1 MLTDTIRARLA
12 DLNRE
17 ALPGSQAVA
26 IAAARGDRPS
36 RRRKAALEDIAPGR
50 KIENDSDTYYL
61 IEQPLGQLWPLAERF
76 IEDKLSTLQLN
87 AADDDP
93 PRPELAAFAEHF
105 PQRVMYLDLETCGF
119 AGSMVF
125 LIGLVCWD
133 GKRLVLRQLFA
144 RDYSQ
149 EAAIMQALWQT
160 AAECR
165 VLSTFNGKSFDW
177 PMIHDRSTV
186 HHLGI
191 DCRSGV
197 PPLSADL
204 AKRDHRK
211 TRQDAAPTLPES
223 DVVRQPLGPRDPRPE
238 LVHYDL
244 LHHSRRR
251 WKETLPNCKL
261 QTLERFICGRR
272 RTGDIPG
279 EAIPAAYHQFVRSGD
294 ARGIKAILH
303 HNALDL
309 VTLLQLSLA
318 LG

>member
-1 MLTDTIRARLA
+1 MLTDNIRARLA

-17 ALPGSQAVA
+17 ALPASQVVA
-26 IAAARGDRPS
+26 TATTRQSQIP
-36 RRRKAALEDIAPGR
+36 RRRKTELEDIAPGR
-50 KIENDSDTYYL
+50 EIINNAGTYYL
-61 IEQPLGQLWPLAERF
+61 IEQPLEELWPLADRF
-76 IEDKLSTLQLN
+76 IEGNSPPLQRDATDEN
-87 AADDDP
+87 P
-93 PRPELAAFAEHF
+93 PRPELTAFAEHF
-105 PQRVMYLDLETCGF
+105 PRRVMYLDLETCGF

-133 GKRLVLRQLFA
+133 GERLVLRQLFA

-186 HHLGI
+186 HHLGV
-191 DCRSGV
+191 DCRAQSRSGV
-197 PPLSADL
+197 PPLSRDF
-204 AKRDHRK
+204 AKRNRSI
-211 TRQDAAPTLPES
+211 TRQDAASTLT
-223 DVVRQPLGPRDPRPE
+223 LGPRDPRPE
-238 LVHYDL
+238 LIHFDL

-294 ARGIKAILH
+294 ARQIKAILH

>member
-1 MLTDTIRARLA
+1 MLTDDIRARLA

-17 ALPGSQAVA
+17 ALPSSQAVA
-26 IAAARGDRPS
+26 TAPARGSRTS
-36 RRRKAALEDIAPGR
+36 RRRKTALEDIAPGR
-50 KIENDSDTYYL
+50 EIENDAGTYYL
-61 IEQPLGQLWPLAERF
+61 IEQPLRELWPLADRF
-76 IEDKLSTLQLN
+76 IEGKLPTLTCD
-87 AADDDP
+87 ADDDS
-93 PRPELAAFAEHF
+93 PRPELTAFAEHF

-133 GKRLVLRQLFA
+133 GERLVLRQLFA
-144 RDYSQ
+144 RDYRQ
-149 EAAIMQALWQT
+149 EAAILQTLWQ
-160 AAECR
+160 AAAACR

-191 DCRSGV
+191 DCRAGAPAGLPS
-197 PPLSADL
+197 SADVSL
-204 AKRDHRK
+204 AK
-211 TRQDAAPTLPES
+211 
-223 DVVRQPLGPRDPRPE
+223 PLGPRDPRPE
-238 LVHYDL
+238 LVHFDL

-251 WKETLPNCKL
+251 WKDVLPNCKL

-279 EAIPAAYHQFVRSGD
+279 EAIPAAYHQFVRNGD
-294 ARGIKAILH
+294 ARQIKAILH

-318 LG
+318 LGIEMMPESSPSSTTDM

>member
-1 MLTDTIRARLA
+1 MLTDGIRARLA

-17 ALPGSQAVA
+17 ALPGARAVV
-26 IAAARGDRPS
+26 IEPARKRQNP
-36 RRRKAALEDIAPGR
+36 RRRKTSLEDVAPGR
-50 KIENDSDTYYL
+50 EIENDSGTYYL
-61 IEQPLGQLWPLAERF
+61 IEQPLEQLWPLADRF
-76 IEDKLSTLQLN
+76 IEDKLPTLQR
-87 AADDDP
+87 DDDDQ

-105 PQRVMYLDLETCGF
+105 PRRVMYLDLETCGF

-133 GKRLVLRQLFA
+133 GERLVLRQLFA

-191 DCRSGV
+191 DCRAGATAGLPS
-197 PPLSADL
+197 SAE
-204 AKRDHRK
+204 A
-211 TRQDAAPTLPES
+211 T
-223 DVVRQPLGPRDPRPE
+223 LGPRDPRPE
-238 LVHYDL
+238 LVHFDL

-272 RTGDIPG
+272 RSGDIPG
-279 EAIPAAYHQFVRSGD
+279 EAIPAAYHQFVRNGD
-294 ARGIKAILH
+294 ARQIKAILH

-309 VTLLQLSLA
+309 VTLLQLSLE

>member
-1 MLTDTIRARLA
+1 MLTDNIRARLA

-17 ALPGSQAVA
+17 ALPGLQAVA
-26 IAAARGDRPS
+26 AEPARRVRIPRP
-36 RRRKAALEDIAPGR
+36 RKTALEDVAPGR
-50 KIENDSDTYYL
+50 EIDNDAGTYYL
-61 IEQPLGQLWPLAERF
+61 IEQPLEQLWPSAERF
-76 IEDKLSTLQLN
+76 IENKLPMRPRDT
-87 AADDDP
+87 ADDDP

-105 PQRVMYLDLETCGF
+105 PRRVMYLDLETCGF

-133 GKRLVLRQLFA
+133 GERLVLRQLFA

-191 DCRSGV
+191 DCRAQSRSGV
-197 PPLSADL
+197 PPLSRDV
-204 AKRDHRK
+204 AKRNHHL
-211 TRQDAAPTLPES
+211 TRQDAASTLT
-223 DVVRQPLGPRDPRPE
+223 LGPRDPRPE
-238 LVHYDL
+238 LFHYDL

-251 WKETLPNCKL
+251 WKDTLPNCKL

-279 EAIPAAYHQFVRSGD
+279 DAIPAAYHQFVRSSD
-294 ARGIKAILH
+294 ARQIKAILH

-309 VTLLQLSLA
+309 VTLLQLSLE

>member
-1 MLTDTIRARLA
+1 MLTDGIRARLA

-17 ALPGSQAVA
+17 ALPGARAVVIEPA
-26 IAAARGDRPS
+26 QKRQNL
-36 RRRKAALEDIAPGR
+36 RRRKTSLEDVAPGR
-50 KIENDSDTYYL
+50 EIENDSGTYYL
-61 IEQPLGQLWPLAERF
+61 IEQPLEQLWPLAGRF
-76 IEDKLSTLQLN
+76 IEDKLPTLQRDATDEN
-87 AADDDP
+87 P

-105 PQRVMYLDLETCGF
+105 PRRVMYLDLETCGF

-133 GKRLVLRQLFA
+133 GGRLVLRQLFA

-191 DCRSGV
+191 DCRAGATAGSPSGANV
-197 PPLSADL
+197 
-204 AKRDHRK
+204 
-211 TRQDAAPTLPES
+211 T
-223 DVVRQPLGPRDPRPE
+223 LGPRDPRPE
-238 LVHYDL
+238 LVHFDL

-251 WKETLPNCKL
+251 WKDTLPNCKL

-272 RTGDIPG
+272 RSGDIPG
-279 EAIPAAYHQFVRSGD
+279 EAIPAAYHQFVRNGD

-309 VTLLQLSLA
+309 VTLLQLSLEIVVVRSA
-318 LG
+318 NET

>member
-50 KIENDSDTYYL
+50 KIENDSGTYYL

-191 DCRSGV
+191 DCRAGAPAGLPS
-197 PPLSADL
+197 SADVSL
-204 AKRDHRK
+204 AK
-211 TRQDAAPTLPES
+211 
-223 DVVRQPLGPRDPRPE
+223 PLGPRDPRPE
-238 LVHYDL
+238 LVHFDL

-251 WKETLPNCKL
+251 WKDVLPNCKL